1 MISGNKLLIHRSLGD
16 NGLAHRLFFL
26 LPMGIIFSMNV
37 IFFVLTAIHCNRV
50 KSEIHRM
57 QANDDC
63 KDSHKKRFFADK
75 ARMLMNLK
83 LFCVM
88 GISWLLELITSIY
101 KEPIQLWW
109 ITDFFNVMQGLFVFL
124 IFVFKRNVLT
134 SIKKR
139 LGIAT
144 KASRAAVTT
153 LGVTTTAG
161 GTTTTSLM
169 GSNQVCVDPYSNYK
183 MTKSCSQSTV
193 LSGIQRQRSAVE

>member
-1 MISGNKLLIHRSLGD
+1 
-16 NGLAHRLFFL
+16 
-26 LPMGIIFSMNV
+26 MGIIFTMNV
-37 IFFVLTAIHCNRV
+37 IFFALTAIHCNRV

-57 QANDDC
+57 QTNDDT
-63 KDSHKKRFFADK
+63 KDSHKKRFFKDK
-75 ARMLMNLK
+75 ARLLMNLK

-88 GISWLLELITSIY
+88 GISWLLELIASFAN
-101 KEPIQLWW
+101 EPYQLWW
-109 ITDFFNVMQGLFVFL
+109 VTDAVNVFQGLFVFL

-134 SIKKR
+134 SLKKR

-144 KASRAAVTT
+144 RSTRAGVTT

-169 GSNQVCVDPYSNYK
+169 GSSNQVCHDPYSRYNK

-193 LSGIQRQRSAVE
+193 LSGIQRQKSMVD

>member
-1 MISGNKLLIHRSLGD
+1 
-16 NGLAHRLFFL
+16 
-26 LPMGIIFSMNV
+26 MGIIFSMNV

-57 QANDDC
+57 QANDS

-75 ARMLMNLK
+75 ARLLMNLK

-139 LGIAT
+139 FGIAT
-144 KASRAAVTT
+144 RANRAVTT
-153 LGVTTTAG
+153 LGVTMTG
-161 GTTTTSLM
+161 GGTTTTTSLM
-169 GSNQVCVDPYSNYK
+169 GSHNQVNQVCMDPYSKCK

-193 LSGIQRQRSAVE
+193 LSGIHRQKST